1 MPSKA
6 PKYINSYYETL
17 HEIEMH
23 GALTEG
29 AVRIAFQNVLT
40 EAAKKHHF
48 TVLAEQH
55 IELEGKRKIRVDGEI
70 RDQYKLRRGIWEA
83 KDTSDN
89 LDTEIKKKLA
99 TGYPR
104 HNTIFENT
112 KRAVLFQNGEI
123 VLDTDITKADNLEQ
137 LLHQFLAYTQPQIES
152 FHHAVTEFK
161 RQIPKLGE
169 SLAQI
174 IQKAKRDNKTFK
186 ASLETFWEL
195 CKSSLNP
202 STKLEEVEDMLAQH
216 LLTERIFRSVFN
228 NPDFVTRNAIAR
240 ELEKVVT
247 ALTSKSFSRADFL
260 SKLDYFY
267 KAIEEAA
274 RTIGDYSE
282 KQSFLNTVYE
292 QFFRSYST
300 DTADTHGIV
309 YTPAPIVK
317 WMVASVE
324 KALQQE
330 FGKSLSDTGVHVL
343 DPCVGT
349 GTFMLELM
357 ERIGNSNLPHKY
369 AHELHCNEVLLL
381 PYYIA
386 AQNIEHEY
394 FERTGEY
401 KPFDGI
407 VFADTLDMKRV
418 QADMFAPENTER
430 IAAQEKTEIF
440 AIIGNPPY
448 NATQENEGDN
458 NKNRK
463 YPELDL
469 RIRKT
474 YVKNSRASSHNK
486 IYDMYVRFFR
496 WAIDRL
502 EDRDGIICLV
512 TNNSFLNQYAFDG
525 MRKEILKDFTSIYI
539 FDLGGNV
546 RQNPSISGTT
556 HNVFGIQVG
565 VTISLL
571 IRNYAKF
578 PDKKLV
584 FLKHFKIDE
593 MIKKQAKYS
602 FLEKSSDIDGLNWTN
617 LAWNDNGSWFD
628 NENSDHYSIFPVMA
642 SKEARNSIVG
652 SENVIFKSYSLGI
665 STNRDEWTYDFSFD
679 KLVEK
684 INLTIDF
691 YNSEVDRWQRKSNS
705 ITVVDDFVL
714 YKDDKIKWSRDLKAD
729 LKRKRL
735 SEYSKEKIRVSLY
748 RPFIK
753 QNLFLDRIMNE
764 EVYSQPKIFPNNL
777 SELENLAICAT
788 GAGSEKPFMVLVAT
802 TISDLHLVGSGAGSQ
817 CFPFYVYN
825 EDGSHRRENITDWAL
840 EQYQNKYGKD
850 ITKWDVFHSIYGL
863 LHSPEYRTKYAA
875 NLKRELPRIP
885 LVTPAAFKGFLEAG
899 RLLAKLH
906 VEYETAPEFKLK
918 HLENRDVPW
927 TWVVTKMKL
936 SKDKT
941 QLMVNDALTL
951 TGIPPEVLE
960 YRLGNRSA
968 LEWIVDQYQIST
980 DKRSGIVTDP
990 NNPDDPEYIV
1000 RLVKKVVTVSLETVR
1015 IVKGLPNLEVE
1026 VDA

>member
-1 MPSKA
+1 MPPKA
-6 PKYINSYYETL
+6 PKYINSYYDTL

-123 VLDTDITKADNLEQ
+123 VLDTDITKAANLEQ

-247 ALTSKSFSRADFL
+247 ALTSRSFSRADFL
-260 SKLDYFY
+260 S
-267 KAIEEAA
+267 
-274 RTIGDYSE
+274 
-282 KQSFLNTVYE
+282 N
-292 QFFRSYST
+292 
-300 DTADTHGIV
+300 
-309 YTPAPIVK
+309 
-317 WMVASVE
+317 
-324 KALQQE
+324 
-330 FGKSLSDTGVHVL
+330 L

-401 KPFDGI
+401 KAFDGI

-448 NATQENEGDN
+448 NVGQENENDN

-463 YPELDL
+463 YPTVDDQ
-469 RIRKT
+469 IRTK
-474 YVKNSRASSHNK
+474 YIRGSRATLHTK
-486 IYDMYVRFFR
+486 LYDMYVRFYR
-496 WAIDRL
+496 WATDRL
-502 EDRDGIICLV
+502 GERDGVICFV
-512 TNNSFLNQYAFDG
+512 TNNSFLDQLAFDQ
-525 MRKEILKDFTSIYI
+525 MRKKLLEEFTSIYVL
-539 FDLGGNV
+539 DLGGNV
-546 RQNPSISGTT
+546 RQNPKLSGTT

-565 VTISLL
+565 VIVTLL
-571 IRNYAKF
+571 IRNRTANPESERAALHYAR
-578 PDKKLV
+578 V
-584 FLKHFKIDE
+584 DE
-593 MIKKQAKYS
+593 FWRKEEKYK
-602 FLEKSSDIDGLNWTN
+602 FLEKTEDLDGLTWEKLEPN
-617 LAWNDNGSWFD
+617 LKGVWLLDNKTKSYDNFLAIGSKD
-628 NENSDHYSIFPVMA
+628 AKSDVSGA
-642 SKEARNSIVG
+642 
-652 SENVIFKSYSLGI
+652 ENVIFKIYSLGVA
-665 STNRDEWTYDFSFD
+665 TNRDDWVYDFSVQNLKD
-679 KLVEK
+679 KL
-684 INLTIDF
+684 NLFIEF
-691 YNSEVDRWQRKSNS
+691 YNLEVSRWQRNKNNLVSL
-705 ITVVDDFVL
+705 DDFL
-714 YKDDKIKWSRDLKAD
+714 KIDEKKIKWSESLKQELRRINYAEMN
-729 LKRKRL
+729 L
-735 SEYSKEKIRVSLY
+735 EKITESHY
-748 RPFIK
+748 RPFTH
-753 QNLFLDRIMNE
+753 QFLFLDKTLNDR
-764 EVYSQPKIFPNNL
+764 VGLQPKIFPIGRKKF
-777 SELENLAICAT
+777 ENLALCVS
-788 GAGSEKPFMVLVAT
+788 GSGSERPFASLVSHKT
-802 TISDLHLVGSGAGSQ
+802 PDLNFFGPGTVPQ
-817 CFPFYVYN
+817 WFPFYIYN

-840 EQYQNKYGKD
+840 EQYQNKYGKE

-863 LHSPEYRTKYAA
+863 LHSPEYRSKYAA

-899 RLLAKLH
+899 RALAKLH
-906 VEYETAPEFKLK
+906 VEYETAPEYKLK

-941 QLMVNDALTL
+941 QLVVNDALTL
-951 TGIPPEVLE
+951 TGIPPEVFE
-960 YRLGNRSA
+960 YKLGNRSA

-1000 RLVKKVVTVSLETVR
+1000 RLVKKVVTISLETVR
-1015 IVKGLPNLEVE
+1015 VVRGLPNLEV
-1026 VDA
+1026 DA

>member
-1 MPSKA
+1 MPVKV
-6 PKYINSYYETL
+6 PKHISAYYETL
-17 HEIEMH
+17 REIETQ

-40 EAAKKHHF
+40 EAAKRHQF

-55 IELEGKRKIRVDGEI
+55 IELEGKKKIRVDAEI

-89 LDTEIKKKLA
+89 LDAEIKKKIA
-99 TGYPR
+99 VGYPR

-112 KRAVLFQNGEI
+112 KRAVLFQNGDV
-123 VLDTDITKADNLEQ
+123 VLDTDITKAANLEQ
-137 LLHQFLAYTQPQIES
+137 LLQQFLAYTQPQIES
-152 FHHAVTEFK
+152 FHHAVKEFK
-161 RQIPKLGE
+161 RQIPLLGA
-169 SLAQI
+169 SLAQT

-186 ASLETFWEL
+186 VALETFWTL

-202 STKLEEVEDMLAQH
+202 NTKLEEVEDMLAQH

-260 SKLDYFY
+260 SSLDYFY

-274 RTIGDYSE
+274 RTITDYSE

-324 KALQQE
+324 KVLQQE

-401 KPFDGI
+401 KAFDGI

-430 IAAQEKTEIF
+430 ITAQENTEIF

-448 NATQENEGDN
+448 NIGQKSENDN
-458 NKNRK
+458 NKNRV
-463 YPELDL
+463 YTDL
-469 RIRKT
+469 EKRVRAT
-474 YVKNSRASSHNK
+474 YSKLSNATTQARTKN
-486 IYDMYVRFFR
+486 MYTFFFR
-496 WAIDRL
+496 WATDRL
-502 EDRDGIICLV
+502 QDQDGVVCFV
-512 TNNSFLNQYAFDG
+512 TPNSFIHKGAYDG
-525 MRKEILKDFTSIYI
+525 VRASFAREYTSIYT
-539 FDLGGNV
+539 FDLGGSVKEN
-546 RQNPSISGTT
+546 SKLSGTT
-556 HNVFGIQVG
+556 HNVFGITDG
-565 VTISLL
+565 VCLTLL
-571 IRNYAKF
+571 IRNR
-578 PDKKLV
+578 
-584 FLKHFKIDE
+584 FLKSLPKAAKIFYLRLDE
-593 MIKKQAKYS
+593 YWKKEQKLKY
-602 FLEKSSDIDGLNWTN
+602 LEENLDYTTLDWTEIEIDGESNWRIAE
-617 LAWNDNGSWFD
+617 LENDFKD
-628 NENSDHYSIFPVMA
+628 FPSIA
-642 SKEARNSIVG
+642 SKEVK
-652 SENVIFKSYSLGI
+652 SEEISAIPTIFKTYSLGVN
-665 STNRDEWTYDFSFD
+665 SNRDYWVYDFSEERVAENIA
-679 KLVEK
+679 KLSQNYNTEILRWVSGGKPE
-684 INLTIDF
+684 NLDAFLTND
-691 YNSEVDRWQRKSNS
+691 E
-705 ITVVDDFVL
+705 T
-714 YKDDKIKWSRDLKAD
+714 KIKWSSRLKERLKQERKSIFDLKAI
-729 LKRKRL
+729 RK
-735 SEYSKEKIRVSLY
+735 STY
-748 RPFIK
+748 RPFVSKFIYFDSVLIHR
-753 QNLFLDRIMNE
+753 QGIFR
-764 EVYSQPKIFPNNL
+764 SIFPLL
-777 SELENLAICAT
+777 SSENFLIAIGGYGRKDFAVFYST
-788 GAGSEKPFMVLVAT
+788 NFV
-802 TISDLHLVGSGAGSQ
+802 DLNFYADPAQ
-817 CFPFYVYN
+817 CFPFYIYD
-825 EDGSHRRENITDWAL
+825 EDGSNRRENITDWAL
-840 EQYQNKYGKD
+840 EQYQSKYGAE
-850 ITKWDVFHSIYGL
+850 ITKWDVFHAIYGL

-885 LVTPAAFKGFLEAG
+885 LVTLTAFIGFLEAG
-899 RLLAKLH
+899 RALAKLH
-906 VEYETAPEFKLK
+906 VEYENAPQYNLK
-918 HLENRDVPW
+918 HIENRDVPW
-927 TWVVTKMKL
+927 TWRVTRMKL

-941 QLMVNDALTL
+941 QLIVNDALTL
-951 TGIPPEVLE
+951 TGIPPEVSE

-968 LEWIVDQYQIST
+968 LEWIVDQYQVST

-990 NNPDDPEYIV
+990 NNPDDEQYIV
-1000 RLVKKVVTVSLETVR
+1000 RLVKQVITVSLETVR
-1015 IVKGLPNLEVE
+1015 IVRGLPSLEIDE
-1026 VDA
+1026 A